1 LCREAFDERWDGKK
15 NLLKAKTGVEPR
27 LLAVRG
33 PLKGHVIPLPQGEY
47 CVGRQ
52 ATNDL
57 HLEDNAVSRRHCVFI
72 RSGEACTLKDL
83 DSRNGTFVT
92 GTPVTEQQLK
102 PGDEI
107 RIGGSVFCYQVDANA
122 GVSVGKQVSMSGTRE
137 LRLEDSLYLA
147 SDEYSILPPSARALH
162 DLRTLLRVSTMLHSF
177 RGLHDTTS
185 ASAAEILRS
194 HLTSLLLDLVPA
206 SRAVIFI
213 PGSHSG
219 ALQQDEAPNPQVLD
233 RALHERV
240 VVWQDGAW
248 EDGAA
253 QEGAGQGGARQN
265 APSYLAAPLIVRD
278 EVAAVVYLE
287 SVGAEHRFDEGHLQL
302 LTAVAGM
309 AAVAWENATI
319 LGWLQEE
326 NERLQSELKVEHGMV
341 GVSDKLRDLQRQIA
355 KVAPSNSNVLILGES
370 GTGKELIAR
379 ALHRNSLRA
388 AGPFVAINCAALTE
402 SLLESELFGH
412 ERGAFTG
419 AIMQKKGKLEVA
431 EGGTVFLD
439 EIGELSLLLQAKLLR
454 VLQER
459 EMERVGGIKTIPLN
473 IRLLAATNRD
483 LEQGVQ
489 KGDFRRDLFYRLNVV
504 SLKAPA
510 LRERPEDTLPLAE
523 HFAKKYAAECGRK
536 IVGLAPQARVYLQ
549 SYSWPGNVRELENAI
564 ESAVVLGSSEMVLAE
579 DLPEHI
585 RESRPAA
592 VSASMY
598 EEAVEAAKR
607 QVVLQAFD
615 QVNHDHEA
623 AAKILGL
630 HPNYLHKLIR
640 TMNLKP
646 TLKRGRGG
654 RA

>member
-1 LCREAFDERWDGKK
+1 MRSSAGASESIGFRRESFGERGIGLR
-15 NLLKAKTGVEPR
+15 NLFKAKTELEPR
-27 LLAVRG
+27 LLGVRG
-33 PLKGHVIPLPQGEY
+33 PLKGHVILLPEGEY

-52 ATNDL
+52 PTNDL
-57 HLEDNAVSRRHCVFI
+57 QLEDNAVSRRHCLFV
-72 RSGEACTLKDL
+72 RSADACTLKDL

-92 GTPVTEQQLK
+92 GTPVTEQQLQ

-107 RIGGSVFCYQVDANA
+107 RIGGSVFCYLVDANA
-122 GVSVGKQVSMSGTRE
+122 APPTEKQAARSSTHE
-137 LRLEDSLYLA
+137 LRFEESLYLS
-147 SDEYSILPPSARALH
+147 SDEYTILPPSARALH

-185 ASAAEILRS
+185 APAGEILRS
-194 HLTSLLLDLVPA
+194 HLTSLLMDLIPA
-206 SRAVIFI
+206 TRAIIFI
-213 PGSHSG
+213 PGANSRE
-219 ALQQDEAPNPQVLD
+219 DDTPNPSVLD
-233 RALHERV
+233 RALRERV
-240 VVWQDGAW
+240 VVW
-248 EDGAA
+248 EEAA
-253 QEGAGQGGARQN
+253 DFD
-265 APSYLAAPLIVRD
+265 APSYLAAPLIVRG

-287 SVGAEHRFDEGHLQL
+287 SADSEHRFDEGHLQL

-326 NERLQSELKVEHGMV
+326 NDRLQSELKTEHGMV
-341 GVSDKLRDLQRQIA
+341 GVSEKLRDLQRQIA

-388 AGPFVAINCAALTE
+388 PGPFVAINCAALTE
-402 SLLESELFGH
+402 TLLESELFGH

-419 AIMQKKGKLEVA
+419 AVTQKKGKLEVA
-431 EGGTVFLD
+431 DGGTVFLD
-439 EIGELSLLLQAKLLR
+439 EIGELSPLLQAKLLR

-459 EMERVGGIKTIPLN
+459 EMERVGGTKTIRLN
-473 IRLLAATNRD
+473 IRVLAATNRD
-483 LEQGVQ
+483 LDQAAQ
-489 KGDFRRDLFYRLNVV
+489 KGEFRRDLFYRLNVV

-510 LRERPEDTLPLAE
+510 LRDRPEDTLPLAE

-536 IVGLAPQARVYLQ
+536 IVGLAPEARAYLQ
-549 SYSWPGNVRELENAI
+549 SYAWPGNVRELENAI
-564 ESAVVLGSSEMVLAE
+564 ERAVVLGSADMVLAE
-579 DLPEHI
+579 DLPENI

-615 QVNHDHEA
+615 QVNHDHEQ

-646 TLKRGRGG
+646 ALKRSR
-654 RA
+654 R

>member
-1 LCREAFDERWDGKK
+1 
-15 NLLKAKTGVEPR
+15 LLKLKTVVEPR
-27 LLAVRG
+27 LLAIRG
-33 PLKGHVIPLPQGEY
+33 PLKGNVIPLPQGEY

-52 ATNDL
+52 HTNDL
-57 HLEDNAVSRRHCVFI
+57 QLEDNAVSRRHCLFV
-72 RSGEACTLKDL
+72 RSGDACTLKDL

-92 GTPVTEQQLK
+92 GTPVSEQQLV

-107 RIGGSVFCYQVDANA
+107 GIGSSVFCFLVDPGA
-122 GVSVGKQVSMSGTRE
+122 VVPPEKQGTVTSTRE
-137 LRLEDSLYLA
+137 VRLGESLYLCP
-147 SDEYSILPPSARALH
+147 DDHTILPPSARALH

-177 RGLHDTTS
+177 RGLHNTKSD
-185 ASAAEILRS
+185 SAAETLRS
-194 HLTSLLLDLVPA
+194 HLTSLLLDLIPA
-206 SRAVIFI
+206 SHAAIYI
-213 PGSHSG
+213 PG
-219 ALQQDEAPNPQVLD
+219 ANPGVVPSNTGVLE
-233 RALHERV
+233 RTMGERV
-240 VVWQDGAW
+240 VIW
-248 EDGAA
+248 
-253 QEGAGQGGARQN
+253 QEGADNDGV
-265 APSYLAAPLIVRD
+265 SILAAPLIVRE

-287 SVGAEHRFDEGHLQL
+287 SSDAEHRFDEGHLQL

-326 NERLQSELKVEHGMV
+326 NERLQSELKIEHGMV

-388 AGPFVAINCAALTE
+388 AGPFMAINCAALTE
-402 SLLESELFGH
+402 TLLESELFGH

-419 AIMQKKGKLEVA
+419 AIVQKKGKFEVA

-439 EIGELSLLLQAKLLR
+439 EIGELSPLLQAKLLR

-459 EMERVGGIKTIPLN
+459 EMERVGGTKTIPLN

-483 LEQGVQ
+483 LGDAVQ
-489 KGDFRRDLFYRLNVV
+489 KGEFRRDLFYRLNVV

-510 LRERPEDTLPLAE
+510 LRDRTEDTLPLAE
-523 HFAKKYAAECGRK
+523 HFAKKYAAECGRR
-536 IVGLAPQARVYLQ
+536 IVGLAPEARAYLQ

-564 ESAVVLGSSEMVLAE
+564 ERAVVLGSAEMVLAE

-615 QVNHDHEA
+615 QVDHDHEA

-646 TLKRGRGG
+646 ALKRSR
-654 RA
+654 R